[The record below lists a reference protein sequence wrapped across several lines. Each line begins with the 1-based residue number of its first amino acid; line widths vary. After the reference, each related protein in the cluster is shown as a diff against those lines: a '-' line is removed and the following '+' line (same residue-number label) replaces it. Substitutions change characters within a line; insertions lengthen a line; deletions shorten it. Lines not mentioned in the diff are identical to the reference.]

1 MSHTLFIHQLM
12 SIGAYLHFFGHYEE
26 YYCYEHSH
34 TSFVFISL
42 HIFSFLWGKY
52 LGVELLGTI
61 VTLCAAFWR
70 TAKLFFRV
78 AAQFLHS
85 HPGIRKSSDFST
97 FLLTTN
103 LSLPTL
109 VIICLVGVKCYLI
122 VLRNPFCDNVYLALV
137 FVQWISVKTL
147 VFIVFLI
154 RQL

>member
-12 SIGAYLHFFGHYEE
+12 NSGAYLHFFGHCEE

-42 HIFSFLWGKY
+42 HIFSFLLGKY
-52 LGVELLGTI
+52 LGVEILGTI

-70 TAKLFFRV
+70 TAKLFSRM

-85 HPGIRKSSDFST
+85 RPGLCKSSNFSA

-103 LSLPTL
+103 LCSPAL
-109 VIICLVGVKCYLI
+109 VTICLVGVKWYLI
-122 VLRNPFCDNVYLALV
+122 VLCNPFCDNVYLALV

-154 RQL
+154 GQL